1 MSHFLGLLEQENI
14 SKNLLLL
21 FLLVVLLLFSSRK
34 VLAASWMDN
43 EAFEM
48 HGETFR
54 GSSEELK
61 KEVLKPSW
69 SLLKVFLV
77 CLLAG
82 LLSTAL
88 GVLGLSLV
96 YGGSGPTSR
105 RGMDLPKEL
114 PPSPGPEEKSLEA
127 KFQFLNHLRSSK
139 VHLYPGGEMRW
150 ARFRK
155 DPGAYGSHQELLFGR
170 SLHLHR
176 SKMTLATLKIPSRG
190 LRGPHW
196 HLNANEHGYLLQ
208 GSAWVGVIS
217 ADAEVATFNVSAGQ
231 VVFFPRNSVH
241 WIKNVGAQDCLFLL
255 FFSTHEELETLELDE
270 VFFSTPEDVVARAL
284 KPRGGVNFIRT
295 FKKPREAQALNL
307 PANLEELL
315 HNVTYGQA
323 PAHLVWRFF
332 YDLRGSATF
341 PFPGGSFQ
349 WARYRR
355 DPSGL
360 SGLEKIFSQSLN
372 QHEDTLTLA
381 ALRLST
387 NSLGHP
393 HFHPNAN
400 ELGYV
405 VSGCGQAGLV
415 VPQGASDFN
424 VDVGD
429 VVFFPE
435 GTQHFLKSTCQ
446 EDLLLLLAYSTGE
459 QLETLRL
466 RDYFKGTADHV
477 LAQLFHKDQR
487 DFQKI
492 P

>member
-1 MSHFLGLLEQENI
+1 
-14 SKNLLLL
+14 
-21 FLLVVLLLFSSRK
+21 
-34 VLAASWMDN
+34 MDN

-127 KFQFLNHLRSSK
+127 KFQFLNHLKSSK
-139 VHLYPGGEMRW
+139 ELQGP
-150 ARFRK
+150 F
-155 DPGAYGSHQELLFGR
+155 QELQV
-170 SLHLHR
+170 
-176 SKMTLATLKIPSRG
+176 
-190 LRGPHW
+190 
-196 HLNANEHGYLLQ
+196 LLVPQ

-241 WIKNVGAQDCLFLL
+241 WIKNVGPQDCLFLL

-284 KPRGGVNFIRT
+284 KSRGGVNFIRT

-315 HNVTYGQA
+315 HNVTYGQT

-360 SGLEKIFSQSLN
+360 SALEKIFSQSLN

-446 EDLLLLLAYSTGE
+446 EDLLLLLAYSTGQ